1 MLGQLIEA
9 GANVFRLNMS
19 HSKHDWVRE
28 VVFRIRRKAAELKAN
43 VAILFDLQGPSI
55 RTGDLMEPLPFEKGR
70 HRGNPPG
77 HSQAGTSFFHHGK
90 L

>member
-19 HSKHDWVRE
+19 HPNTTGRGSRLASAGKPRS
-28 VVFRIRRKAAELKAN
+28 RR
-43 VAILFDLQGPSI
+43 
-55 RTGDLMEPLPFEKGR
+55 RTG
-70 HRGNPPG
+70 
-77 HSQAGTSFFHHGK
+77 HS

>member
-55 RTGDLMEPLPFEKGR
+55 RTGDLMEPK
-70 HRGNPPG
+70 
-77 HSQAGTSFFHHGK
+77 K
-90 L
+90 

>member
-55 RTGDLMEPLPFEKGR
+55 RTGDLLEPYHLKKGDSVQNTMSTAKKEL
-70 HRGNPPG
+70 HFSTKVN
-77 HSQAGTSFFHHGK
+77 
-90 L
+90 

>member
-55 RTGDLMEPLPFEKGR
+55 RTGDLLEPYHLKRETPWKSAWAQPSRNFL
-70 HRGNPPG
+70 
-77 HSQAGTSFFHHGK
+77 FHHGK